1 MSSGEF
7 EDRENESL
15 GELPQPIQTERREF
29 SQADADNV
37 PVGTAPSIVIGQQGV
52 NASLPPDIRKQG
64 EALRQSKDAKLNSP
78 VIPASVTSVYDARP
92 INARDWMVTE
102 YQLVSL
108 PNGSAG
114 NQTLNLSYTVPAG
127 FTGVL
132 RRFAFEPSIF
142 AAFTDNEK
150 RAGEEWDGVL
160 VSLKVQGINVPDYQ
174 NLMLGQSADI
184 LMDTFVLASEGQ
196 IIELVLKYSNKM
208 VLNMQDF
215 TAVLMR
221 MYGNNLLTRGLPTP
235 FEIATQIKS
244 GTDAAS

>member
-1 MSSGEF
+1 MSDEF
-7 EDRENESL
+7 EDRENETL
-15 GELPQPIQTERREF
+15 GELPQSIQTERGEF
-29 SQADADNV
+29 SQHNADNNPLPGNQGGGV
-37 PVGTAPSIVIGQQGV
+37 APPQPTI
-52 NASLPPDIRKQG
+52 PPDIVKQA
-64 EALRQSKDAKLNSP
+64 EALQEGRGKLGSP

-92 INARDWMVTE
+92 INGRDWMLTE
-102 YQLVSL
+102 YQLVQN
-108 PNGSAG
+108 PNGGAG
-114 NQTLNLSYTVPAG
+114 NQTLTLQYVVPPG

-142 AAFTDNEK
+142 GAFTDTEK
-150 RAGEEWDGVL
+150 RAGTEWDGVL

-184 LMDTFVLASEGQ
+184 LMDAFVLAGEGQ
-196 IIELVLKYSNKM
+196 TLELVLKYSSAMITKM
-208 VLNMQDF
+208 GDD